1 MHSRTMAAVSAL
13 ACGLCA
19 LAAQAQNM
27 KAPKPG
33 PEVKKMSVFVGK
45 FTNNGEAK
53 PGVMGPNSPAMKMS
67 GTDDCKWDAGGF
79 GVVCHGTSQMGSMRS
94 TSTAL
99 MYYDASDKNYHYV
112 EVDSAGD
119 VGASTGTVD
128 GDTWTW
134 TGKGFMGGHA
144 MYSKFTMTNV
154 SKSGFDWTMAAG
166 DSPTSMQEGMSG
178 KERRAAP
185 AMKSAAP
192 KASSK

>member
-1 MHSRTMAAVSAL
+1 MSPRTIAAVSIL

-19 LAAQAQNM
+19 LAAHAQNM
-27 KAPKPG
+27 QASKPG
-33 PEVKKMSVFVGK
+33 PEEKKMSAFVGS
-45 FTNNGEAK
+45 FTNSGEAK
-53 PGVMGPNSPAMKMS
+53 PGVMGPNSPAAKMS
-67 GTDDCKWDAGGF
+67 GTDDCRWTAGGF
-79 GVVCHGTSQMGSMRS
+79 GVVCHGTSQMGAMKS

-99 MYYDASDKNYHYV
+99 MYYDRNDKTYHYV
-112 EVDSAGD
+112 ELDSAGD

-134 TGKGFMGGHA
+134 TGKGFMGGQV
-144 MYSKFTMTNV
+144 MYSKFTMKNV

-178 KERRAAP
+178 KERRAGA
-185 AMKSAAP
+185 ATKSAAP